1 MSVRD
6 AVCSSLDDLDDD
18 DVLGSER
25 RCEIARYIKLLE
37 FITI

>member
-1 MSVRD
+1 MSVCD
-6 AVCSSLDDLDDD
+6 AVCSPSDEALDD

-25 RCEIARYIKLLE
+25 RCEIVRYMRLLK